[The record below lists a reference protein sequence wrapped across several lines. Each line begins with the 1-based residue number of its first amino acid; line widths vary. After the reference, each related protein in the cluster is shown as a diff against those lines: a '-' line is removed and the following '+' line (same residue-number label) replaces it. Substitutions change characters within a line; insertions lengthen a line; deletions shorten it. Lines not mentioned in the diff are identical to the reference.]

1 MDGLKEGSYKV
12 KEKKIR
18 VVAYA
23 GYRSEELPRQFYID
37 DEQID
42 VSTVI
47 HSWTVEDKESGKRQ
61 RFFKVRGSDGYMHTI
76 LYDESSQEWFLS

>member
-1 MDGLKEGSYKV
+1 V

-23 GYRSEELPRQFYID
+23 GYRNEELPRQFYID

-42 VSTVI
+42 VSKVI
-47 HSWTVEDKESGKRQ
+47 RSWTMEDKESDKRQ
-61 RFFKVRGSDGYMHTI
+61 RFFKVKGSDGYIHTI
-76 LYDESSQEWFLS
+76 LYDEFSQEWFLAV